1 MDSPNA
7 VASLRMPWM
16 YLLMSVIV
24 VLRPRFGGNGGKLL
38 FAISTKSLYPSTSL
52 AMAHMN
58 PESSR
63 AMAVTILVFSFPLAI
78 SLRNLPQSLT

>member
-7 VASLRMPWM
+7 VASLRMPWS

-24 VLRPRFGGNGGKLL
+24 AFRFLENMKTLL
-38 FAISTKSLYPSTSL
+38 LPISPKNLYTSTSL

-78 SLRNLPQSLT
+78 SLRNLPQSRT

>member
-1 MDSPNA
+1 MGSPNA

-16 YLLMSVIV
+16 YLLLSVIV
-24 VLRPRFGGNGGKLL
+24 LLRRRFCGNGRKLL
-38 FAISTKSLYPSTSL
+38 FPISTKSLYTSTSL

>member
-1 MDSPNA
+1 MGSPNA

-16 YLLMSVIV
+16 YLLISGIV
-24 VLRPRFGGNGGKLL
+24 GLRLDLVEIG
-38 FAISTKSLYPSTSL
+38 KSLFSRFPQEYRYTFTSR
-52 AMAHMN
+52 AMAQMN

-63 AMAVTILVFSFPLAI
+63 AMAVTILFFSFPLAR

>member
-1 MDSPNA
+1 VGSPNA

-16 YLLMSVIV
+16 YLRMSVIV
-24 VLRPRFGGNGGKLL
+24 FLQFCGNMGMS
-38 FAISTKSLYPSTSL
+38 FSHISTKDPYPSTSL

-63 AMAVTILVFSFPLAI
+63 AMAVTILFFSFPLAI